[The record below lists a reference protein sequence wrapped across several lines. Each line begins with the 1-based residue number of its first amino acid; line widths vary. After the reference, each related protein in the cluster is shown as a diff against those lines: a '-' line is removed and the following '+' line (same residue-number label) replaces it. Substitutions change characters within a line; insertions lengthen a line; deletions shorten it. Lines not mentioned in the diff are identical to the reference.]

1 MAHAERGQSLVET
14 LVVLGMMV
22 TLAGLGVAWMRAYL
36 AEARL
41 LGPGRQFRSEFRLA
55 RSAAVRGSR
64 NTAIR
69 FERDAAGAWWY
80 STYADAN
87 RNGVLAADIRAGVDR
102 RISGPRRLDNP
113 AAGVFVGIHPRVPA
127 VPPDSGTLD
136 PARPIQFG
144 SAFMLSFSPMGTAT
158 PGTFYLAGEGRQA
171 AVRVTPGTARVRLLV
186 WSAGRQWTER

>member
-1 MAHAERGQSLVET
+1 MAHAERGQSLIET

-22 TLAGLGVAWMRAYL
+22 TLAGLGVPWARAYL
-36 AEARL
+36 AETRL
-41 LGPGRQFRSEFRLA
+41 LGPARQFRTEFRLA
-55 RSAAVRGSR
+55 RAAAVRGSR

-69 FERDAAGAWWY
+69 FERDTAGVWWY
-80 STYADAN
+80 STYADLN

-102 RISGPRRLDNP
+102 RIAGPRRLDNH

-144 SAFMLSFSPMGTAT
+144 NSFMLSFS
-158 PGTFYLAGEGRQA
+158 
-171 AVRVTPGTARVRLLV
+171 
-186 WSAGRQWTER
+186 